1 PPRSCS
7 GAGRGLSF
15 SDRRSPPRLPPPRN
29 SVSARTGADDHR
41 MSTHHPQSPG
51 LQERYAVLLDIARR
65 LAATRRP
72 EELYV
77 AIYEQS
83 SRVLETTGFFVS
95 LYDEETDTATIV
107 FLADRG
113 RIDPTPITY
122 RGSDSAVIR
131 ERRPILRRLEERDPS
146 MILLGPKDDEITR
159 SAIAAPML
167 RGERLLGVICAQSYR
182 LDAYSD
188 ADLELLAA
196 VADQAAVALQN

>member
-1 PPRSCS
+1 GAGGARGGLAPRSDAGSVRRGRAARRPPRSCS

-77 AIYEQS
+77 AIYEQT
-83 SRVLETTGFFVS
+83 SRVLETT
-95 LYDEETDTATIV
+95 
-107 FLADRG
+107 
-113 RIDPTPITY
+113 
-122 RGSDSAVIR
+122 
-131 ERRPILRRLEERDPS
+131 
-146 MILLGPKDDEITR
+146 
-159 SAIAAPML
+159 
-167 RGERLLGVICAQSYR
+167 
-182 LDAYSD
+182 
-188 ADLELLAA
+188 
-196 VADQAAVALQN
+196 